1 MFMAAWLQ
9 KRMLANAY
17 SMQCWAILK
26 THVVV
31 RFAHVL
37 PPVMNVWPPLQL
49 KLIDSAYR
57 MQCGIGDTCELY
69 RAPGVAM

>member
-1 MFMAAWLQ
+1 MNLAAWLQ

-31 RFAHVL
+31 RHA
-37 PPVMNVWPPLQL
+37 LQL
-49 KLIDSAYR
+49 KLLDSAYR
-57 MQCGIGDTCELY
+57 MQRGIEDTCELY
-69 RAPGVAM
+69 RAPGVII